1 MSGAQDRPGRRPPA
15 RSRLRSRLPPRSRPR
30 APSGRPA
37 RPGPPRLVTAAV
49 ACGGALGALARH
61 GLGAA
66 LPTAPGAFP
75 WTTLAVNLLGCL
87 LIGALVVVLA
97 ALEPHPLAGPFLS
110 TGVLG
115 GFTTF
120 SSFAVDTEALIRL
133 GRPATA
139 LSYLLATPVLA
150 VAAAFTGTVLARRAR
165 WVRRARRERG
175 AG

>member
-1 MSGAQDRPGRRPPA
+1 MNGAGDPPGPRRPARLRPRA
-15 RSRLRSRLPPRSRPR
+15 RSRFSFRPLP
-30 APSGRPA
+30 GRPLRA
-37 RPGPPRLVTAAV
+37 GPPRAATATAAV

-66 LPTAPGAFP
+66 LPTAPGGFP
-75 WTTLAVNLLGCL
+75 WTTLAVNVLGCL
-87 LIGALVVVLA
+87 LIGALVVVLV
-97 ALEPHPLAGPFLS
+97 ALEPHPLAGSFLS

-120 SSFAVDTEALIRL
+120 SSFAVDVEELVRL

-139 LSYLLATPVLA
+139 LSYLVATPVLA
-150 VAAAFTGTVLARRAR
+150 VSAALAGTVLARRAQ
-165 WVRRARRERG
+165 RARRERR

>member
-1 MSGAQDRPGRRPPA
+1 MNGAGGRPGPRRPA
-15 RSRLRSRLPPRSRPR
+15 RLRSRARSRF
-30 APSGRPA
+30 PSRLLPA
-37 RPGPPRLVTAAV
+37 RPLRAGPRRAAAAAV

-66 LPTAPGAFP
+66 LPTAPGGFP
-75 WTTLAVNLLGCL
+75 WTTLAVNVLGCL
-87 LIGALVVVLA
+87 LIGALVVMLV

-120 SSFAVDTEALIRL
+120 SSFAVDVEQLVRL

-139 LSYLLATPVLA
+139 LSYLVVTPVLA
-150 VAAAFTGTVLARRAR
+150 VSAALAGTVLARRAR
-165 WVRRARRERG
+165 RARRERRTG
-175 AG
+175 